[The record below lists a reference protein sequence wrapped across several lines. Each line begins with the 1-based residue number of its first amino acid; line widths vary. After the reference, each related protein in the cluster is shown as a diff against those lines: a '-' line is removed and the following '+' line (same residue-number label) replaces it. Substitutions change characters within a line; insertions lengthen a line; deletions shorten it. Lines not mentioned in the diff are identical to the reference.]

1 MSVRYF
7 RNDIVIMFISE
18 LTWELMSVALVFTTD
33 VFNEFVI
40 LSLWVD
46 IESCENEIQNSK
58 NNRAVKKIL
67 LFCFCFSTHWSSS
80 FFLLQLL
87 QLIKMLFFFL
97 LLFDEQCLILC
108 FCWNMIH
115 CWNWRHFS
123 YFCLHYFEFVLWF
136 LLSLSVSCK
145 SWDQMNSSSDQSI
158 FSECQSFA
166 KVSFSLLRYC
176 IFAQRETV
184 FVSWRYTSLLVST
197 VKTLWLE

>member
-7 RNDIVIMFISE
+7 RNNIIIIFISE

-33 VFNEFVI
+33 VFNELVI
-40 LSLWVD
+40 LSLWID
-46 IESCENEIQNSK
+46 IKIDENKIQNSK
-58 NNRAVKKIL
+58 NNKAVKRIL
-67 LFCFCFSTHWSSS
+67 LFCFYFLTHWSSS

-97 LLFDEQCLILC
+97 LLFDEQRSILC

-115 CWNWRHFS
+115 CWNWYHFS

-136 LLSLSVSCK
+136 SLSLYVSCK
-145 SWDQMNSSSDQSI
+145 SWNQMNSSFNQSI
-158 FSECQSFA
+158 SSECQSFA
-166 KVSFSLLRYC
+166 KISFFLLCCC

-184 FVSWRYTSLLVST
+184 FISWRYVSLLVLT